1 MAKNK
6 KELLPFP
13 RLLVKPEAC
22 LGCGYP
28 LDGIPAPGS
37 CPECGMEFYDRFS
50 GLQIAGVAK
59 KSGGPAWRRAVW
71 IVIAIISFLY
81 FNVIGVL
88 IFTLP
93 WMALVIFLAIV
104 AGVLAMIFSSP
115 NKKGA
120 GSEYFTFVRSGFSR
134 WPTGTE
140 NAAREFRAWD
150 GVKPGVMVKPVSRV
164 WASMKLVHFDERGK
178 REVLLSGGFRCRT
191 EQIPVVEQAIGM
203 MMRGES
209 IADDHELIGQLDDPD
224 DPSNNPVD
232 AAFNMV

>member
-1 MAKNK
+1 MAKKK

-13 RLLVKPEAC
+13 RLLGKPEAC

-37 CPECGMEFYDRFS
+37 CPECGMEFYDQFS

-104 AGVLAMIFSSP
+104 AGVLAMIIESQQEGCGVGVLHLCTERVLALADRDGER
-115 NKKGA
+115 GA
-120 GSEYFTFVRSGFSR
+120 G
-134 WPTGTE
+134 
-140 NAAREFRAWD
+140 
-150 GVKPGVMVKPVSRV
+150 VSRV
-164 WASMKLVHFDERGK
+164 G
-178 REVLLSGGFRCRT
+178 
-191 EQIPVVEQAIGM
+191 
-203 MMRGES
+203 RGE
-209 IADDHELIGQLDDPD
+209 AGGDGQAGE
-224 DPSNNPVD
+224 SGVGVD
-232 AAFNMV
+232 EACAF

>member
-1 MAKNK
+1 MAKKK

-13 RLLVKPEAC
+13 RLLDQPEAC

-37 CPECGMEFYDRFS
+37 CPECGMEFFDRYS

-71 IVIAIISFLY
+71 IVLAVVAFLYGNLLPFLFISSAII
-81 FNVIGVL
+81 
-88 IFTLP
+88 
-93 WMALVIFLAIV
+93 ALVILAALI
-104 AGVLAMIFSSP
+104 AGVVGMALTSP
-115 NKKGA
+115 SKKGA
-120 GSEYFTFVRSGFSR
+120 GSEYFTFVRTGFSR

-140 NAAREFRAWD
+140 SAAREFRAWD

-164 WASMKLVHFDERGK
+164 WASMKIVHFDERGK

-191 EQIPVVEQAIGM
+191 ELIPVVEQAIGM
-203 MMRGES
+203 LMRGES
-209 IADDHELIGQLDDPD
+209 IADDHALIEQLDDPD

>member
-1 MAKNK
+1 MAKKK

-13 RLLVKPEAC
+13 RLLEKPEAC

-28 LDGIPAPGS
+28 LEGIPAPGS

-50 GLQIAGVAK
+50 GIQIAGVAK

-104 AGVLAMIFSSP
+104 AGVNAMIFTSP

-120 GSEYFTFVRSGFSR
+120 GSEYFIFVQNGFSR
-134 WPTGTE
+134 WPTGTK
-140 NAAREFRAWD
+140 NAVREFRAWD
-150 GVKPGVMVKPVSRV
+150 GVNPCVFVKPVSRV
-164 WASMKLVHFDERGK
+164 WGSIKIVQFDERGK
-178 REVLLSGGFRCRT
+178 REVVLSGGFRCRT
-191 EQIPVVEQAIGM
+191 EQLPLVEQSIEM
-203 MMRGES
+203 LMRGES
-209 IADDHELIGQLDDPD
+209 ICDDEGLFEQLLEGMNNPADDGF
-224 DPSNNPVD
+224 
-232 AAFNMV
+232 A